1 MSLICHILPYL
12 THTEHF
18 REEKNIIMFTIGSPN
33 STPNVPTQSPKA
45 HSHQSLYYP
54 FNFISYTFNS
64 IYNELSWKTVSEF
77 GKCVHFPILVGWR
90 TNRTTTPTT
99 NLFTGKTLADTARST
114 PQPLHKWRA
123 ARVLTYGMTIPTL
136 PRRTTTPQ
144 RTHSQQVGTARLE
157 VGAIS
162 FPSSSL
168 LTQEE
173 RACLVYRDLITSDV
187 WTLIWSKIH

>member
-114 PQPLHKWRA
+114 PNHHIRDVQHVCWRTRWQFQLCLGAPRLPNEHIRSRLARHGSKSAQSPSLPLLFWPKKSGPVWF
-123 ARVLTYGMTIPTL
+123 I
-136 PRRTTTPQ
+136 
-144 RTHSQQVGTARLE
+144 GT
-157 VGAIS
+157 
-162 FPSSSL
+162 
-168 LTQEE
+168 
-173 RACLVYRDLITSDV
+173 
-187 WTLIWSKIH
+187 WSHLMFGH